1 MILGELISLGTAFFW
16 TFTAIGFENA
26 GRRVGSLPVNII
38 RLVIGMVLLTLTIF
52 IMTGSFI
59 PIGVGAYSWN
69 MLLISGVI
77 GLVIGDLFLFQ
88 AFVDI
93 GGRISLLIYC
103 SVPIMTAI
111 LGYFIFDEIFDFLTI
126 LGMVITLSAIS
137 VVVLSKRS
145 EKKTFE
151 PHVIKGITFAFI
163 GAVAQS
169 FGFDDSFPITV
180 LEVVLTGTMECEI
193 RPFFRYSTEQRRKAK
208 LAIEMVG
215 LENFDTRGINQLSG
229 GQLKRVIIARAIAS
243 DAKIIILDEPDSNL
257 DLEAL
262 DELYALLT
270 SLKSVK
276 TIIIVSHNIDYILD
290 IADEAVYV
298 NKTIQHFGTPKHL
311 KDKLN
316 RGLVI

>member
-169 FGFDDSFPITV
+169 FGLVFS
-180 LEVVLTGTMECEI
+180 
-193 RPFFRYSTEQRRKAK
+193 K
-208 LAIEMVG
+208 LGMGESLGAFEATQM
-215 LENFDTRGINQLSG
+215 
-229 GQLKRVIIARAIAS
+229 RVIAALFTF
-243 DAKIIILDEPDSNL
+243 II
-257 DLEAL
+257 
-262 DELYALLT
+262 
-270 SLKSVK
+270 
-276 TIIIVSHNIDYILD
+276 YIS
-290 IADEAVYV
+290 IKKEWGNV
-298 NKTIQHFGTPKHL
+298 FGAL
-311 KDKLN
+311 KDKVAMKYVIIGSIFGPFLGVSSSLLAMRYTTIGVSTTIAQLN
-316 RGLVI
+316 VILIIPFSIWLFKDKVKIIEIIASVAAFSGVVLLFL